1 MLRSLGRRFG
11 VAFVGAVVVLAVA
24 APAALAGSLTEPPP
38 TEGLCSRVPTDFL
51 RNYCDELKDNPTNP
65 FAPFKAVVRTV
76 VGDKTRDVTQGWS
89 EMFAEWGQEKL
100 RQMFAF
106 IERTTTP
113 ELRAGWFVAQYRT
126 NAAIAFGLSTLLALF
141 TLIIGLK
148 KRNPRIMAG
157 GIGGIVE
164 FAGLVALIPWATIG
178 GLMLVD
184 AIGHQMLQ
192 NVGPNVA
199 RFVKTVGDATA
210 VMPELRTI
218 MALVATFFVAVGAF
232 LIWVCFTAR
241 EALIYLSVVL
251 GCLVAV
257 MTILPNGGVWT
268 KRLTG
273 WLCTLGLMKIV
284 AIGAISIA
292 FALFGGI
299 RSGQA
304 GVDDVVWAGG
314 FLVGAG
320 IAPWWLPKLA
330 PWAAMLVGTSAM
342 RSGHDVTRS
351 VNSGRQFLD
360 DRKKQWAAMKSRAAG
375 ANGKVAGGSA
385 VAGAATGG
393 VATAAAA
400 ARVKAKAVKP
410 KPYKPGT
417 VYMDFT
423 RTGRPPARETRALP
437 TTEYSGSRL
446 LAATN
451 PQWPSP
457 MPRFGR
463 TGLPSQ
469 GAGGAPGTRPGD
481 YGGGKSGR

>member
-1 MLRSLGRRFG
+1 MPRFLGRRFG
-11 VAFVGAVVVLAVA
+11 VTFVGAAVVLAVA
-24 APAALAGSLTEPPP
+24 APPALAGTWTERAP
-38 TEGLCSRVPTDFL
+38 TEGPCSRVPTDFL
-51 RNYCDELKDNPTNP
+51 RNYCDELKDDPLNP
-65 FAPFKAVVRTV
+65 FAPFKAVTRTIA
-76 VGDKTRDVTQGWS
+76 GDKARDVTQGFA
-89 EMFAEWGQEKL
+89 EMFAEFGQQKI

-113 ELRAGWFVAQYRT
+113 ELRSGWFVSQYRT

-141 TLIIGLK
+141 TLVIGLK
-148 KRNPRIMAG
+148 KRNPKIMAG

-199 RFVKTVGDATA
+199 RFIKTVGDATA
-210 VMPELRTI
+210 LMPELRTLLALLATI
-218 MALVATFFVAVGAF
+218 LVALGAF
-232 LIWVCFTAR
+232 LIWVCFMAR

-273 WLCTLGLMKIV
+273 WLCTLALMKLV
-284 AIGAISIA
+284 AIGAITLA

-320 IAPWWLPKLA
+320 VAPWWLPKLA
-330 PWAAMLVGTSAM
+330 PWAGMLLGTSAM
-342 RSGHDVTRS
+342 RSGHDVTHS
-351 VNSGRQFLD
+351 VHGGRQFID
-360 DRKKQWAAMKSRAAG
+360 DRRKQWAAMKSRLAGGKAAG
-375 ANGKVAGGSA
+375 AGAA
-385 VAGAATGG
+385 AATGG
-393 VATAAAA
+393 AATVAAAAA
-400 ARVKAKAVKP
+400 ARVKSRAVKP
-410 KPYKPGT
+410 KKVKAEPVGL
-417 VYMDFT
+417 DFT

-437 TTEYSGSRL
+437 TSEYSGSRL
-446 LAATN
+446 LSATN

-463 TGLPSQ
+463 TGLPSK
-469 GAGGAPGTRPGD
+469 GAGGSPGTSPRD